1 MDAADPRVCGG
12 DVTGHLS
19 SAAPWLVGVAW
30 GVLAAAPIAVRARRH
45 RVSARLEPLGAG
57 HRRDRPVAA
66 RSALFRRVR
75 AHVPTG
81 PVGRVLAAWNARR
94 CARRD
99 DAVLAAELPVTLDLL
114 GVAVEAGCTPY
125 LAVELGLRWAPPAT
139 AARLTEVREACALG
153 ATFADALDDLGARA
167 PRLRALAD
175 ALLASD
181 RLGAPV
187 GAALARLADE
197 ERAELRRRAE
207 AHARRVPVRLLFPL
221 VFVVLPAFGL
231 LTVIPTLLAGFARI

>member
-1 MDAADPRVCGG
+1 MNALV
-12 DVTGHLS
+12 
-19 SAAPWLVGVAW
+19 SASAPWLLGLAW
-30 GVLAAAPIAVRARRH
+30 GALAAAPIAVRARRR
-45 RVSARLEPLGAG
+45 RVSARLETLGAD
-57 HRRDRPVAA
+57 HWRHLPVSVS
-66 RSALFRRVR
+66 SALFRRAL

-81 PVGRVLAAWNARR
+81 SVGRVLAGWRARGR
-94 CARRD
+94 ARRD

-125 LAVELGLRWAPPAT
+125 LAVDLGLRWAPPAT

-153 ATFADALDDLGARA
+153 ATFGDALDDLGARA
-167 PRLRALAD
+167 PRLRSLAD

-197 ERAELRRRAE
+197 QRAELRRRAE

-231 LTVIPTLLAGFARI
+231 LTVIPTLLAGFARM